1 MKAIM
6 NKEKAQTLEQAREYI
21 DAIDSALVE
30 LLAQRQFYV
39 DQALKF
45 KRSGY
50 ELQSPERTEQV
61 MNKVRAEA
69 QAHALDPILVERIY
83 QQITEHIIQ
92 RELKEIRP

>member
-1 MKAIM
+1 
-6 NKEKAQTLEQAREYI
+6 
-21 DAIDSALVE
+21 
-30 LLAQRQFYV
+30 LAKRQFYV
-39 DQALKF
+39 DRALKF

-61 MNKVRAEA
+61 LNKVRAEA
-69 QAHALDPILVERIY
+69 QSYALDPVLVERIY